1 MDLAVLITG
10 LAVSVCQALGRD
22 GAHVFIASL
31 EDMASQSNLKPAE
44 AEIFRSV
51 ASALNIGLNGP
62 RAQKFTL
69 IKGGAA

>member
-22 GAHVFIASL
+22 GTHVFIASL
-31 EDMASQSNLKPAE
+31 EDMASRPNLKPAE

-51 ASALNIGLNGP
+51 GSALNIGLNGH
-62 RAQKFTL
+62 RATKFTV

>member
-10 LAVSVCQALGRD
+10 LAVSICQALGGD
-22 GAHVFIASL
+22 GTHVFIASL
-31 EDMASQSNLKPAE
+31 EDMAGRPNLKPAE

-51 ASALNIGLNGP
+51 ASALNIVLNGH
-62 RAQKFTL
+62 RATKFTV

>member
-22 GAHVFIASL
+22 DAHVFIASL
-31 EDMASQSNLKPAE
+31 EDMADRPNLKPAE

-51 ASALNIGLNGP
+51 ASALNIGLNGHRTP
-62 RAQKFTL
+62 KFTV